1 MKWRGPVFL
10 LIIFLI
16 ATTMISGCGK
26 IKEASETV
34 KSVSKT
40 LDAAKDIAKTAESA
54 GKSID
59 GDTVTVELNEK
70 KVRRYYSEISELQ
83 EKYPDLEFLSPV
95 TASVQANMSDLDL
108 EKIIEK
114 ESDLSFDE
122 YTALST
128 ALLKAMMESMAVEM
142 SDEMLKAMEEGIVQ
156 MEEFDTSEMS
166 EEQLQEYDTQL
177 EEQRAALKKVQD
189 ETASADVQGR
199 REELAMINSIREEY
213 GF

>member
-1 MKWRGPVFL
+1 MKGRGLVFL
-10 LIIFLI
+10 LVIFLI
-16 ATTMISGCGK
+16 VSTMISGCGK

-54 GKSID
+54 RKSVD
-59 GDTVTVELNEK
+59 SEAAPVELTEK
-70 KVRRYYSEISELQ
+70 NVRRYYSELSGLQ
-83 EKYPDLEFLSPV
+83 QKYPDIEFLSPM
-95 TASVQANMSDLDL
+95 TASVQAGMSDLDL

-114 ESDLSFDE
+114 ESGLSFDE

-142 SDEMLKAMEEGIVQ
+142 SDEMLKAMEEGVAQ

-166 EEQLQEYDTQL
+166 EEQKQEFDAQL
-177 EEQRAALKKVQD
+177 EQQRAALRKIQD
-189 ETASADVQGR
+189 ETASAEVQER
-199 REELAMINSIREEY
+199 REELAMINRIREEH

>member
-1 MKWRGPVFL
+1 MKRHGIFFL
-10 LIIFLI
+10 LVIILI
-16 ATTMISGCGK
+16 FSTVIGGCGK

-40 LDAAKDIAKTAESA
+40 LDSMKDIAKTAESA

-59 GDTVTVELNEK
+59 SEAAPVELTEK
-70 KVRRYYSEISELQ
+70 SVRRYYSEISELQ
-83 EKYPDLEFLSPV
+83 EKYPEIEFLSPM
-95 TASVQANMSDLDL
+95 TASVQAGMVNQDL

-142 SDEMLKAMEEGIVQ
+142 SDEMLKAMEEGVVQ

-166 EEQLQEYDTQL
+166 EDEKQKFDAQL

-189 ETASADVQGR
+189 ETASAEVQER

>member
-1 MKWRGPVFL
+1 MKGHGPVFL
-10 LIIFLI
+10 LIII
-16 ATTMISGCGK
+16 MIFSTVIGGCGK
-26 IKEASETV
+26 IKEATETV

-59 GDTVTVELNEK
+59 SDAVPVELTEK
-70 KVRRYYSEISELQ
+70 NVRRYYSELSGLQ
-83 EKYPDLEFLSPV
+83 EKYPDIEFLSPM
-95 TASVQANMSDLDL
+95 TASVQAGMSDRDL

-114 ESDLSFDE
+114 ESSLSFDE

-128 ALLKAMMESMAVEM
+128 ALLKAMMESMAAGM
-142 SDEMLKAMEEGIVQ
+142 SDEMLKAMEEGVAQ

-166 EEQLQEYDTQL
+166 EEQQQEFDAQL

-189 ETASADVQGR
+189 QTASAEVQKR